1 VIKTLSKGNY
11 FGEIAIFMN
20 TKRISFV
27 QAKEF
32 CVMSV
37 LKKNDL
43 DRIIL
48 NYPDVARKFNQEAE
62 RRVKETKE
70 MEKRK

>member
-1 VIKTLSKGNY
+1 
-11 FGEIAIFMN
+11 
-20 TKRISFV
+20 
-27 QAKEF
+27 
-32 CVMSV
+32 MSV